1 MPRANVKRTEE
12 ARGGDIPKR
21 ELVASMDA
29 ASPEELRTRS
39 IAIALMFAALFCFA
53 CLDTS
58 GKWMSRHIPIWE
70 VVWARYMGAT
80 FFVLLFINPLTTP
93 RMLSTSR
100 PGLQLIRALLL
111 FGATVLNFFALK
123 WLQLAQTVSIAFAG
137 PLLIALFAGPILG
150 EWVGPRRLAAI
161 IVGFLG
167 VIVVTRPSL
176 SGIHPAMLLSF
187 GCVVCNAFYSI
198 LTRVLAATDS
208 SRTTTFF
215 SAISGAVI
223 LTPALPFF
231 WVTPQDWRVWLFL
244 VLIGGFGG
252 LGHWFL
258 ILAHHRAP
266 AALLAPFAYTQIVW
280 MIIFG
285 YIVFSDLPDV
295 WTLAGA
301 GIVIA
306 SGLYL
311 LYRSRVVKRE
321 KTPA

>member
-1 MPRANVKRTEE
+1 MRGRNLKRAEDPRE
-12 ARGGDIPKR
+12 GDSPGV
-21 ELVASMDA
+21 ELIASMDA
-29 ASPEELRTRS
+29 SSAEELRGRS
-39 IAIALMFAALFCFA
+39 IAIGLMFAALFCFA

-80 FFVLLFINPLTTP
+80 IFVLLFVNPLTTP

-100 PGLQLIRALLL
+100 PGVQLIRALLL
-111 FGATVLNFFALK
+111 FGATVLNFFALR

-137 PLLIALFAGPILG
+137 PLLIALFAGPMLG

-161 IVGFLG
+161 IVGFIG

-187 GCVVCNAFYSI
+187 GCVVCNCFYSI

-215 SAISGAVI
+215 SAVSGAII

-244 VLIGGFGG
+244 ALIGGFGA

-280 MIIFG
+280 MIVFG
-285 YIVFSDLPDV
+285 YLVFGDLPDV
-295 WTLAGA
+295 WTLTGA

-311 LYRSRVVKRE
+311 LYRSRVVRRE
-321 KTPA
+321 KAAA

>member
-1 MPRANVKRTEE
+1 MRGINLKRAEDARAGDQPR
-12 ARGGDIPKR
+12 I

-29 ASPEELRTRS
+29 TSAEDLRARS

-58 GKWMSRHIPIWE
+58 GKWLSRHIPIWE

-80 FFVLLFINPLTTP
+80 LFVLIFINPATTP

-100 PGLQLIRALLL
+100 PVLQLVRALLL
-111 FGATVLNFFALK
+111 FGATVLNLFALH
-123 WLQLAQTVSIAFAG
+123 WLQLAQTVSISFAG

-161 IVGFLG
+161 IVGFIG

-176 SGIHPAMLLSF
+176 AGIHPAMLLSF
-187 GCVVCNAFYSI
+187 GCTICNAFYSI
-198 LTRVLAATDS
+198 FTRVLAATDS

-215 SAISGAVI
+215 SAVSGAVI

-231 WVTPQDWRVWLFL
+231 WVAPQEWNVWLFL
-244 VLIGGFGG
+244 VLIGGFGA

-258 ILAHHRAP
+258 ILAHGRAP
-266 AALLAPFAYTQIVW
+266 AALLAPFGYTQIVW
-280 MIIFG
+280 MIMFG
-285 YIVFSDLPDV
+285 YFVFGDLPDV
-295 WTLAGA
+295 WTLTGA

-321 KTPA
+321 KAAA

>member
-1 MPRANVKRTEE
+1 MPRANRKRLEE
-12 ARGGDIPKR
+12 RVAPPSKV
-21 ELVASMDA
+21 ELAASMDA
-29 ASPEELRTRS
+29 ANAEELRAHS

-58 GKWMSRHIPIWE
+58 GKWLSRQIPIWE

-80 FFVLLFINPLTTP
+80 LFVLIFINPATTP

-111 FGATVLNFFALK
+111 FGATVLNLFALH
-123 WLQLAQTVSIAFAG
+123 WLQLAQTVSISFAG

-161 IVGFLG
+161 IIGFVG

-187 GCVVCNAFYSI
+187 GCTVCNAFYSI
-198 LTRVLAATDS
+198 FTRVLAATDS

-215 SAISGAVI
+215 SAVSGAII

-244 VLIGGFGG
+244 VLIGGFGA

-285 YIVFSDLPDV
+285 YAVFGDLPDV

-311 LYRSRVVKRE
+311 LYRSRVVKRQ
-321 KTPA
+321 K

>member
-1 MPRANVKRTEE
+1 MPRANRKRPQERV
-12 ARGGDIPKR
+12 APPSKR
-21 ELVASMDA
+21 ELTASMDA
-29 ASPEELRTRS
+29 ANAEELRARS

-58 GKWMSRHIPIWE
+58 GKWLSRQIPIWE

-80 FFVLLFINPLTTP
+80 LFVLIFINPATTP

-111 FGATVLNFFALK
+111 FGATVLNLFALH
-123 WLQLAQTVSIAFAG
+123 WLQLAQTVSISFAG

-161 IVGFLG
+161 IIGFVG

-187 GCVVCNAFYSI
+187 GCTVCNAFYSI
-198 LTRVLAATDS
+198 FTRVLAATDS

-215 SAISGAVI
+215 SAVSGAII

-244 VLIGGFGG
+244 VLIGGFGA

-285 YIVFSDLPDV
+285 YAVFGDLPDV

-311 LYRSRVVKRE
+311 LYRSRVVKRQR
-321 KTPA
+321 

>member
-1 MPRANVKRTEE
+1 MPGTNLKRADKTPAQAMRSV
-12 ARGGDIPKR
+12 

-29 ASPEELRTRS
+29 TSAEDLRARS
-39 IAIALMFAALFCFA
+39 VAIALMFAALFCFA

-80 FFVLLFINPLTTP
+80 LFVLIFVNPATTP
-93 RMLSTSR
+93 SMLSTAR
-100 PGLQLIRALLL
+100 PGVQLIRSLLL
-111 FGATVLNFFALK
+111 FGATVLNFFALR
-123 WLQLAQTVSIAFAG
+123 WLQLAQNVSIAFAG

-187 GCVVCNAFYSI
+187 GATTCNCFYSI
-198 LTRVLAATDS
+198 LTRVLAASDS

-215 SAISGAVI
+215 SAVSGAVI
-223 LTPALPFF
+223 LTPALPLF
-231 WVTPQDWRVWLFL
+231 WVTPPDWKVWVFL
-244 VLIGGFGG
+244 VLIGGFGA

-266 AALLAPFAYTQIVW
+266 AALLAPFGYTQIVW
-280 MIIFG
+280 MIGFG
-285 YIVFSDLPDV
+285 YIVFGDLPDG
-295 WTLAGA
+295 WTLTGA

-311 LYRSRVVKRE
+311 LYRSRVVKQAT
-321 KTPA
+321 KTV

>member
-1 MPRANVKRTEE
+1 MPGTNLKRADKTPAQAMRSV
-12 ARGGDIPKR
+12 

-29 ASPEELRTRS
+29 SSAEELRGRS
-39 IAIALMFAALFCFA
+39 VAIGLMFAALFCFA

-80 FFVLLFINPLTTP
+80 LFVLIFVNPATTP
-93 RMLSTSR
+93 SMLSTAR
-100 PGLQLIRALLL
+100 PGVQLIRSLLL
-111 FGATVLNFFALK
+111 FGATVLNFFALR
-123 WLQLAQTVSIAFAG
+123 WLQLAQNVSIAFAG

-187 GCVVCNAFYSI
+187 GATTCNCFYSI
-198 LTRVLAATDS
+198 LTRVLAASDS

-215 SAISGAVI
+215 SAVSGAVI
-223 LTPALPFF
+223 LTPALPLF
-231 WVTPQDWRVWLFL
+231 WVTPPDWKVWVFL
-244 VLIGGFGG
+244 VLIGGFGA

-266 AALLAPFAYTQIVW
+266 AALLAPFGYTQIVW
-280 MIIFG
+280 MIGFG
-285 YIVFSDLPDV
+285 YIVFGDLPDG
-295 WTLAGA
+295 WTLTGA

-311 LYRSRVVKRE
+311 LYRSRVVKQAT
-321 KTPA
+321 KTV

>member
-1 MPRANVKRTEE
+1 MRQTLKRAEHLRAGNS
-12 ARGGDIPKR
+12 PKV
-21 ELVASMDA
+21 ELIASMDA
-29 ASPEELRTRS
+29 SSAEELRGRS
-39 IAIALMFAALFCFA
+39 VAIGLMFAALFCFA

-80 FFVLLFINPLTTP
+80 LFVFIFVNPATTP
-93 RMLSTSR
+93 SMLSTAR
-100 PGLQLIRALLL
+100 PGLQLIRSLLL
-111 FGATVLNFFALK
+111 FGATVLNFFALR
-123 WLQLAQTVSIAFAG
+123 WLQLAQNVSIAFAG

-176 SGIHPAMLLSF
+176 AGIHPAMLLSF
-187 GCVVCNAFYSI
+187 GATTCNCFYSI
-198 LTRVLAATDS
+198 LTRVLAASDS

-215 SAISGAVI
+215 SAVSGAVI

-231 WVTPQDWRVWLFL
+231 WVTPPDWKVWLFL
-244 VLIGGFGG
+244 VLIGGFGA

-266 AALLAPFAYTQIVW
+266 AALLAPFGYTQIVW
-280 MIIFG
+280 MIGFG
-285 YIVFSDLPDV
+285 YIVFGDLPDG
-295 WTLAGA
+295 WTLTGA

-311 LYRSRVVKRE
+311 LYRSRVVKQAT
-321 KTPA
+321 KTV

>member
-1 MPRANVKRTEE
+1 MMPQRNTGRAEEKPPTEQT
-12 ARGGDIPKR
+12 KV

-29 ASPEELRTRS
+29 TSAEELRVRS
-39 IAIALMFAALFCFA
+39 VAIALMFAALFCFA

-58 GKWMSRHIPIWE
+58 GKWLSHYVPIWE

-80 FFVLLFINPLTTP
+80 FFVLLFINPATTP

-161 IVGFLG
+161 VVGFTG

-187 GCVVCNAFYSI
+187 GCVVCNCFYSI
-198 LTRVLAATDS
+198 LTRVLAATES

-215 SAISGAVI
+215 SAVSGAII
-223 LTPALPFF
+223 LTPVLPFF
-231 WVTPQDWRVWLFL
+231 WVTPADWKVWSLL
-244 VLIGGFGG
+244 VLIGAFGG

-258 ILAHHRAP
+258 ILAHGRAP

-280 MIIFG
+280 MIAFG
-285 YIVFSDLPDV
+285 YIVFGDLPDA

-311 LYRSRVVKRE
+311 LYRSRVVKLQ
-321 KTPA
+321 KS

>member
-1 MPRANVKRTEE
+1 
-12 ARGGDIPKR
+12 
-21 ELVASMDA
+21 
-29 ASPEELRTRS
+29 
-39 IAIALMFAALFCFA
+39 
-53 CLDTS
+53 
-58 GKWMSRHIPIWE
+58 
-70 VVWARYMGAT
+70 MGAT
-80 FFVLLFINPLTTP
+80 LFVLIFVNPATTP

-111 FGATVLNFFALK
+111 FGATVLNFFALR
-123 WLQLAQTVSIAFAG
+123 WLQLAQTVSISFAG

-161 IVGFLG
+161 LVGFLG

-176 SGIHPAMLLSF
+176 SGVHPAMLLSF
-187 GCVVCNAFYSI
+187 GATACNCFYSI
-198 LTRVLAATDS
+198 LTRVLSATDS

-215 SAISGAVI
+215 SALSGAVI

-231 WVTPQDWRVWLFL
+231 WVTPPDWRVWLFL
-244 VLIGGFGG
+244 VLIGAFGA

-280 MIIFG
+280 MIVFG
-285 YIVFSDLPDV
+285 YIVFGDLPDV
-295 WTLAGA
+295 WTLTGA

-311 LYRSRVVKRE
+311 LYRSRVVKQA
-321 KTPA
+321 KKAA

>member
-1 MPRANVKRTEE
+1 MPGTNLNRADKTPAQAMRSV
-12 ARGGDIPKR
+12 

-29 ASPEELRTRS
+29 TSAEDLRARS
-39 IAIALMFAALFCFA
+39 VAIALMFAALFCFA

-80 FFVLLFINPLTTP
+80 LFVLIFVNPATTP
-93 RMLSTSR
+93 SMLSTAR
-100 PGLQLIRALLL
+100 PGVQLIRSLLL
-111 FGATVLNFFALK
+111 FGATVLNFFALR
-123 WLQLAQTVSIAFAG
+123 WLQLAQNVSIAFAG

-187 GCVVCNAFYSI
+187 GATTCNCFYSI
-198 LTRVLAATDS
+198 LTRVLAASDS

-215 SAISGAVI
+215 SAVSGAVI
-223 LTPALPFF
+223 LTPALPLF
-231 WVTPQDWRVWLFL
+231 WVTPPDWKVWVFL
-244 VLIGGFGG
+244 VLIGGFGA

-266 AALLAPFAYTQIVW
+266 AALLAPFGYTQIVW
-280 MIIFG
+280 MIGFG
-285 YIVFSDLPDV
+285 YIVFGDLPDR
-295 WTLAGA
+295 WTLTGA

-311 LYRSRVVKRE
+311 LYRSRVVKQAT
-321 KTPA
+321 KTV

>member
-1 MPRANVKRTEE
+1 MTRASQGRREE
-12 ARGGDIPKR
+12 NDAIQPQKV
-21 ELVASMDA
+21 ELIASMDA
-29 ASPEELRTRS
+29 TSAEELRTRS

-58 GKWMSRHIPIWE
+58 GKWLSRQIPVWE

-80 FFVLLFINPLTTP
+80 IFVLLFVNPATTP

-100 PGLQLIRALLL
+100 PGLQFVRALLL
-111 FGATVLNFFALK
+111 FGATVLNLFALQ

-137 PLLIALFAGPILG
+137 PLLIALFAGPMLG

-161 IVGFLG
+161 IVGFIG

-176 SGIHPAMLLSF
+176 AGIHPAMLLSF
-187 GCVVCNAFYSI
+187 GCTLCNAFYSI
-198 LTRVLAATDS
+198 FTRVLAATDS

-215 SAISGAVI
+215 SAVSGAVI

-231 WVTPQDWRVWLFL
+231 WSTPQDWRVWLFL
-244 VLIGGFGG
+244 VLIGAFGA

-258 ILAHHRAP
+258 ILAHGRAP
-266 AALLAPFAYTQIVW
+266 AALLAPFGYTQIVW
-280 MIIFG
+280 MIAFG
-285 YIVFSDLPDV
+285 YLVFGDLPDV

-311 LYRSRVVKRE
+311 LYRSRVVRRE
-321 KTPA
+321 KASA

>member
-1 MPRANVKRTEE
+1 MRGSNLKRAEE
-12 ARGGDIPKR
+12 ARGGDPPKI
-21 ELVASMDA
+21 ELVASMEA
-29 ASPEELRTRS
+29 ASAEELRARS

-58 GKWMSRHIPIWE
+58 GKWLSRHIPIWE

-80 FFVLLFINPLTTP
+80 FFVLIFINPATTP

-111 FGATVLNFFALK
+111 FGATALNFFALR

-150 EWVGPRRLAAI
+150 EWVGPRRLIAI

-187 GCVVCNAFYSI
+187 GATTCNCFYSI

-231 WVTPQDWRVWLFL
+231 WVTPPDWNVWLFL

-252 LGHWFL
+252 LGHWLL
-258 ILAHHRAP
+258 ILAHGRAP

-280 MIIFG
+280 MIVFG
-285 YIVFSDLPDV
+285 YMVFGDLPDV
-295 WTLAGA
+295 WTLTGA

-311 LYRSRVVKRE
+311 LYRSRVVRQAK
-321 KTPA
+321 KAA

>member
-1 MPRANVKRTEE
+1 ME
-12 ARGGDIPKR
+12 AVSAED
-21 ELVASMDA
+21 
-29 ASPEELRTRS
+29 LRHRS

-80 FFVLLFINPLTTP
+80 LFVFIFINPATTP
-93 RMLSTSR
+93 HMLSTSR
-100 PGLQLIRALLL
+100 PLLQLIRALLL
-111 FGATVLNFFALK
+111 FSATVLNFFALL
-123 WLQLAQTVSIAFAG
+123 WLQLAQTVSISFAG
-137 PLLIALFAGPILG
+137 PLMIALFAGPILG
-150 EWVGPRRLAAI
+150 EWVGPRRLVAI
-161 IVGFLG
+161 LVGFLG

-176 SGIHPAMLLSF
+176 AGIHPAMLLSF
-187 GCVVCNAFYSI
+187 GCTLCNAFYSI

-208 SRTTTFF
+208 PRTTTFF
-215 SAISGAVI
+215 SALSGAVI
-223 LTPALPFF
+223 LTPLLPFF
-231 WVTPQDWRVWLFL
+231 WVTPHDWRIWLCL

-266 AALLAPFAYTQIVW
+266 AALLAPFGYTQIVW
-280 MIIFG
+280 MIVFG
-285 YIVFSDLPDV
+285 YIVFGDVPDV

-311 LYRSRVVKRE
+311 LYRSRVVKQAAR
-321 KTPA
+321 KA

>member
-1 MPRANVKRTEE
+1 
-12 ARGGDIPKR
+12 
-21 ELVASMDA
+21 MDVT
-29 ASPEELRTRS
+29 SVEELRARS

-58 GKWMSRHIPIWE
+58 GKWLSRHIPIWE

-80 FFVLLFINPLTTP
+80 LFVLIFINPATTP

-111 FGATVLNFFALK
+111 FGATVLNLFALH
-123 WLQLAQTVSIAFAG
+123 WLQLAETVSISFAG
-137 PLLIALFAGPILG
+137 PLLIALLAGPILG

-161 IVGFLG
+161 MVGFLG

-187 GCVVCNAFYSI
+187 GCTLCNAFYSI
-198 LTRVLAATDS
+198 FTRVLAATDS

-215 SAISGAVI
+215 SAVSGAVI

-231 WVTPQDWRVWLFL
+231 WVTPADGKVWLFL
-244 VLIGGFGG
+244 VLIGGFGA

-258 ILAHHRAP
+258 ILAHGRAP

-285 YIVFSDLPDV
+285 YLVFGDLPDV

-311 LYRSRVVKRE
+311 LYRSRVVKRSASF
-321 KTPA
+321 PATGGRPGTN

>member
-1 MPRANVKRTEE
+1 MSQKNVKRADAAGAAEPTK
-12 ARGGDIPKR
+12 I

-29 ASPEELRTRS
+29 ASAEELRARS
-39 IAIALMFAALFCFA
+39 VAIVLMFAALFCFA

-58 GKWMSRHIPIWE
+58 GKWLSHYVPIWE
-70 VVWARYMGAT
+70 VVWARYLGAT
-80 FFVLLFINPLTTP
+80 FFVLLFINPATTP

-111 FGATVLNFFALK
+111 FGATVLNFFALR

-137 PLLIALFAGPILG
+137 PLLIALFAGPMLG

-161 IVGFLG
+161 VLGFIG

-187 GCVVCNAFYSI
+187 GCVVCNCFYSI

-215 SAISGAVI
+215 SAVSGAII

-231 WVTPQDWRVWLFL
+231 WVTPPDWKVWLFL
-244 VLIGGFGG
+244 ALIGGFGG

-258 ILAHHRAP
+258 ILAHARAP

-280 MIIFG
+280 MIAFG
-285 YIVFSDLPDV
+285 YLVFGDLPDV

-321 KTPA
+321 K

>member
-1 MPRANVKRTEE
+1 
-12 ARGGDIPKR
+12 
-21 ELVASMDA
+21 
-29 ASPEELRTRS
+29 
-39 IAIALMFAALFCFA
+39 
-53 CLDTS
+53 
-58 GKWMSRHIPIWE
+58 
-70 VVWARYMGAT
+70 
-80 FFVLLFINPLTTP
+80 
-93 RMLSTSR
+93 MLSTSR

-111 FGATVLNFFALK
+111 FGATALNFFALR

-150 EWVGPRRLAAI
+150 EWVGPRRLIAI

-187 GCVVCNAFYSI
+187 GATTCNCFYSI
-198 LTRVLAATDS
+198 LTRVLAASDS

-215 SAISGAVI
+215 SAVSGAVI

-231 WVTPQDWRVWLFL
+231 WVTPPDWHVWLFL

-258 ILAHHRAP
+258 ILAHGRAP

-280 MIIFG
+280 MIVFG
-285 YIVFSDLPDV
+285 YIVFGDLPDV
-295 WTLAGA
+295 WTLTGA

-311 LYRSRVVKRE
+311 LYRSRVVRRAK
-321 KTPA
+321 KAV

>member
-1 MPRANVKRTEE
+1 
-12 ARGGDIPKR
+12 
-21 ELVASMDA
+21 MDA
-29 ASPEELRTRS
+29 ASADELRARS

-58 GKWMSRHIPIWE
+58 GKWLSRHIPVWE

-80 FFVLLFINPLTTP
+80 FFVLMFINPATTP

-100 PGLQLIRALLL
+100 PVLQLIRALLL
-111 FGATVLNFFALK
+111 FGATTLNFFALQ
-123 WLQLAQTVSIAFAG
+123 WLQLSQTVSIAFAG

-161 IVGFLG
+161 VVGFAG
-167 VIVVTRPSL
+167 VILVTRPSL
-176 SGIHPAMLLSF
+176 AGIHPAMLLSF
-187 GCVVCNAFYSI
+187 ACTACNAFYSI

-215 SAISGAVI
+215 SAISGAII
-223 LTPALPFF
+223 LTPVLPFF

-244 VLIGGFGG
+244 ALIGGFGG

-258 ILAHHRAP
+258 ILAHGRAP
-266 AALLAPFAYTQIVW
+266 AALLAPFAYTQIIW
-280 MIIFG
+280 MIAFG
-285 YIVFSDLPDV
+285 YAVFGDLPDV
-295 WTLAGA
+295 WTLAG
-301 GIVIA
+301 GGVVIA

-311 LYRSRVVKRE
+311 LYRARVVRRDASSPPNE
-321 KTPA
+321 GRPESH